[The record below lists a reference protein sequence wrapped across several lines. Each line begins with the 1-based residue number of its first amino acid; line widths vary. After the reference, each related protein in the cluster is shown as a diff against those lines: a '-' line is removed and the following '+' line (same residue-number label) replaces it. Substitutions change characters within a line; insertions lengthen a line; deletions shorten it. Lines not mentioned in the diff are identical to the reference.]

1 MAAHILGELIMR
13 ILLAAAILLP
23 FAATPAAAQQWY
35 RVGGNDNTMS
45 YVDLTSLRPLGDKII
60 GDVESVYI
68 QALDGG
74 IIAAKIRTEFNCQA
88 KTFRTLEY
96 SFYAAGGKFLRT
108 EPSETINQVKAP
120 KPNSINEAIM
130 DFACFR
136 KGGTAVA
143 DPITDAPGQF
153 QTAG

>member
-1 MAAHILGELIMR
+1 MR
-13 ILLAAAILLP
+13 ILLAAALLP
-23 FAATPAAAQQWY
+23 FAATPAMAQQWY

-45 YVDLTSLRPLGDKII
+45 YVDLASLRPLGDKVI

-68 QALDGG
+68 QPIGEG

-88 KTFRTLEY
+88 KNFRTLEY
-96 SFYAAGGKFLRT
+96 SFYAPSGKYLRT
-108 EPSETINQVKAP
+108 EPSETLNEIKTP
-120 KPNSINEAIM
+120 KPNSINEAIL

-143 DPITDAPGQF
+143 NPFTDAPTQF
-153 QTAG
+153 